1 MLGAE
6 KSEKTLTLTGFYPDD
21 AAHEKIRAVAQE
33 KFAGLAVTDQLQ
45 QGAGA
50 PKGFLAASLAGL
62 EQLARLRAGQFAL
75 LDGAVSL
82 DGEAVTAEV
91 ADEVKTAF
99 VAAVPAGFAVKT
111 QLTGAAR
118 EAPPSR
124 RRPRR
129 PKRRREAPPAPKAVA
144 IDPHVDAART
154 CRDQLR
160 VLLLATPI
168 RFEYARAEI
177 SPDFSPRSS
186 LSRPSPGDAR
196 RSRSRSRVIGVM
208 RIWRS
213 AARKTS
219 STGLS
224 APVSIAPD

>member
-1 MLGAE
+1 
-6 KSEKTLTLTGFYPDD
+6 
-21 AAHEKIRAVAQE
+21 
-33 KFAGLAVTDQLQ
+33 
-45 QGAGA
+45 
-50 PKGFLAASLAGL
+50 
-62 EQLARLRAGQFAL
+62 L

-91 ADEVKTAF
+91 ADEVKNAF

-118 EAPPSR
+118 EAPPA
-124 RRPRR
+124 PQ
-129 PKRRREAPPAPKAVA
+129 EAPPAPKEAQPAPKAVA

-177 SPDFSPRSS
+177 SPDS
-186 LSRPSPGDAR
+186 LAALESVAAIAR
-196 RSRSRSRVIGVM
+196 RCPAVAFEVAGH
-208 RIWRS
+208 WRNAHLALGRAENVVNWLVHAGIDRARLTAT
-213 AARKTS
+213 AAGES
-219 STGLS
+219 G
-224 APVSIAPD
+224 PDDPPEALETNRHIEFKLGKGAQ